1 MQFATARIIV
11 VPINVQSDPIELHN
25 EDKAKDEDKENNE
38 TKDKAKD
45 EKIDHWDIWEEMIRI
60 SINNPLNWYSFNLN
74 I

>member
-25 EDKAKDEDKENNE
+25 ENEDKTKDEDE
-38 TKDKAKD
+38 TND

>member
-1 MQFATARIIV
+1 LILQFATARIIV

-25 EDKAKDEDKENNE
+25 ENEDKDKDEDE
-38 TKDKAKD
+38 TND

>member
-1 MQFATARIIV
+1 LILQFATALIIV

-25 EDKAKDEDKENNE
+25 ES
-38 TKDKAKD
+38 KDKYKYEANDESKD

>member
-1 MQFATARIIV
+1 LILQFVTARIIV

-25 EDKAKDEDKENNE
+25 ENEDKDEDAANDDAN
-38 TKDKAKD
+38 D